1 MEKEKKAQPN
11 VVLTMPK
18 EIKVLARKRSIE
30 IYGDYRSLSQYIRDL
45 VEKDAKD
52 KSSVNLKNGRC
63 RCSF

>member
-52 KSSVNLKNGRC
+52 KIL
-63 RCSF
+63 